1 MIYHNT
7 KYVDFSKPVSL
18 AGKLLVATPHMQ
30 EGDFSKTVVYIF
42 QHNSDGATG
51 IIVNRLL
58 NGLTLKDI
66 LQQVD
71 IMTHHFSE
79 DNDILYGG
87 PMDIRKGVVL
97 HTLDYKLPTTD
108 CLENYHGV
116 TTTLDIL
123 KDLAKGDGPNKYCV
137 ILGYS
142 SWSKKQLE
150 EEIIQGFWFVS
161 ESTDNVIFDLH
172 LDEKWSG
179 ALVHCGLKEDLFSLE
194 LGHA

>member
-1 MIYHNT
+1 MVYHST

-18 AGKLLVATPHMQ
+18 AGKLLIATPHMK
-30 EGDFSKTVVYIF
+30 DSNFSKTLVYIF
-42 QHNSDGATG
+42 QHNHEGATG
-51 IIVNRLL
+51 IIVNKIL

-71 IMTHHFSE
+71 IMAHQSS
-79 DNDILYGG
+79 DDDILYGG

-137 ILGYS
+137 VLGYS

-150 EEIIQGFWFVS
+150 DEIIQGFWFVT
-161 ESTDNVIFDLH
+161 ESTDTLMFDLH
-172 LDEKWSG
+172 IDEKWNS
-179 ALVHCGLKEDLFSLE
+179 ALAHCGLKEHIFTLD

>member
-1 MIYHNT
+1 MIYHST

-18 AGKLLVATPHMQ
+18 AGKLLVATPQMK
-30 EGDFSKTVVYIF
+30 DNNFSKSLVYIF
-42 QHNSDGATG
+42 QHNDEGATG
-51 IIVNRLL
+51 IIVNKIL

-71 IMTHHFSE
+71 IMTHLSPN
-79 DNDILYGG
+79 DDDILYGG
-87 PMDIRKGVVL
+87 PMDIRKGIVL

-123 KDLAKGDGPNKYCV
+123 KDLAKGDGPSKYCV
-137 ILGYS
+137 VLGYS

-150 EEIIQGFWFVS
+150 DEIIQGCWFVT
-161 ESTDNVIFDLH
+161 ESTNNLMFDLH
-172 LDEKWSG
+172 IDEKWHS
-179 ALVHCGLKEDLFSLE
+179 AMTHCGLKDQIFSLE
-194 LGHA
+194 FGHA